1 MKCEKGSDAWNKFED
16 FLFTNLIFGEDDI
29 FHMKEFRA
37 GLILIFFSNIYLYI
51 LIYIPAI
58 KSWSH
63 GIVVSLGKAS
73 FDNII
78 FANPCWIVE
87 RCMQIFIHPAVHS
100 QSGLACDADLPQAWS
115 SLCLLCI
122 SFVSLSSIPLTFL
135 RNICVRQCTYLTSYG
150 RHVEVLDRTMF
161 GGRASTRIAL
171 GTTRSRAHGELAPK
185 CWKYEI
191 SVHASHSS
199 SRQSEVARHQGLWHN
214 CGTKNE
220 WSLMLH
226 RRCVKQCW
234 SYAI

>member
-1 MKCEKGSDAWNKFED
+1 MVFSFHSEKHPLTTSYLQVLAESSRGACRFSYIRLYIVNQALHVMQICPKLEVHCVCYVFPS
-16 FLFTNLIFGEDDI
+16 FLFLPFCWHFSGIFVYDSV
-29 FHMKEFRA
+29 HM
-37 GLILIFFSNIYLYI
+37 
-51 LIYIPAI
+51 
-58 KSWSH
+58 
-63 GIVVSLGKAS
+63 
-73 FDNII
+73 
-78 FANPCWIVE
+78 
-87 RCMQIFIHPAVHS
+87 
-100 QSGLACDADLPQAWS
+100 
-115 SLCLLCI
+115 
-122 SFVSLSSIPLTFL
+122 
-135 RNICVRQCTYLTSYG
+135 TSYG
-150 RHVEVLDRTMF
+150 RHVEVLDRTVF

-171 GTTRSRAHGELAPK
+171 GTTRSRAHGALAPK